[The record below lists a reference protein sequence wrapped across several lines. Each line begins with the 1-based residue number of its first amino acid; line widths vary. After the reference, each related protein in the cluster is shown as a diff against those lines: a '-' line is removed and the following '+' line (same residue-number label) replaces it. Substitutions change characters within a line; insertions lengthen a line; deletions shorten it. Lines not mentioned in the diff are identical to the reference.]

1 MLADLHTHTSTSHG
15 HHSAAGMYE
24 AAAAAGLDLFGLS
37 EHSPLPGE
45 YACKLYV
52 PAFPGN
58 FRDFVRDVQALRQ
71 RELEREDIMWG
82 SSRWRVPIPGP
93 TAGRPP
99 MPATGNIMKR
109 WPAWRPA
116 GW

>member
-37 EHSPLPGE
+37 EHSPLPEE

-71 RELEREDIMWG
+71 RELSGKTGRCPCWAWSWTG
-82 SSRWRVPIPGP
+82 FPATPGTWAASCP
-93 TAGRPP
+93 AGRSA
-99 MPATGNIMKR
+99 M
-109 WPAWRPA
+109 
-116 GW
+116 